1 MVLRYTSRYLPVL
14 LPLACMILSL
24 FPLSAVSEAVNTDEA
39 SKLRQM
45 LESRIEEISKDKHL
59 YQAMVRE
66 GKDRTVLCNTCHGPN
81 GMAVKPLTPNLA
93 GQNPAYIVDQFQ
105 RFGDGRRNDYLM
117 SNLAK
122 TFSLEDKIKIAL
134 YYESMTMLPSGGGD
148 PALLGEGE
156 QIFKNVCVSCH
167 GADGRGQEGYA
178 RLAGQRYDYVIK
190 MLKEFRE
197 RTGRRTNVWM
207 TGVAIR
213 LSDRDMSAVATYL
226 ANLE

>member
-1 MVLRYTSRYLPVL
+1 MVLRYKPRFLPVF
-14 LPLACMILSL
+14 LPLGLMILSL
-24 FPLSAVSEAVNTDEA
+24 LSQSSAAEAVNTEEA
-39 SKLRQM
+39 QQLRQM
-45 LESRIEEISKDKHL
+45 LETRIAEISKDKGL

-81 GMAVKPLTPNLA
+81 GIAVKPLTPNLA

-134 YYESMTMLPSGGGD
+134 YYETMTMQPSGGGD
-148 PALLGEGE
+148 PALLTEGE
-156 QIFKNVCVSCH
+156 QVFKNTCVSCH

-178 RLAGQRYDYVIK
+178 RLAGQRYDYVVK
-190 MLKEFRE
+190 MLNEFRD

-213 LSDRDMSAVATYL
+213 LNERDIRAVATYL
-226 ANLE
+226 SNLE